1 MRDNK
6 SSSSYYES
14 YGCCDVIIII
24 IYQKNFTSSHQD
36 QISHHNDFLTW
47 CSSSIFV
54 VVPTS
59 MANLMKFSLSST
71 RWYLLLS
78 ISVKVK
84 ESTSTKIEDPQNIET
99 YSYKKHD
106 DNLSN
111 TNNVESLTNHTS
123 HNIFR
128 WKCRR
133 TNCWSERERNIEKK
147 YIENYYYNL
156 KRLFFILHPSTNMCS
171 SKSFLLS
178 SPSHT
183 NVISIIIFPFHLE
196 DGPLLLLFR
205 RSVA

>member
-1 MRDNK
+1 M
-6 SSSSYYES
+6 
-14 YGCCDVIIII
+14 
-24 IYQKNFTSSHQD
+24 
-36 QISHHNDFLTW
+36 ISPAKHKRQSQRVDIDKDRRSPKH
-47 CSSSIFV
+47 
-54 VVPTS
+54 
-59 MANLMKFSLSST
+59 
-71 RWYLLLS
+71 R
-78 ISVKVK
+78 
-84 ESTSTKIEDPQNIET
+84 NIQLQ
-99 YSYKKHD
+99 KHD

-196 DGPLLLLFR
+196 DGL
-205 RSVA
+205 